1 MLHAP
6 CALLKLLFGFL
17 DRHPFLLIKPQVKRD
32 LQVTRTCLFLVNVII
47 SEDSAKKREYR
58 SRGYLSIIQEL
69 LQRLII
75 VILKSYSS
83 TDVVGLIVGNNEIQ

>member
-1 MLHAP
+1 MSQCLFCAMLHAP

-47 SEDSAKKREYR
+47 SEEM
-58 SRGYLSIIQEL
+58 
-69 LQRLII
+69 RLT
-75 VILKSYSS
+75 Y
-83 TDVVGLIVGNNEIQ
+83 TMYQDR